1 MSYLRYL
8 CLFTYSGVKYI
19 LCCVCVLLI
28 FVLCTLCCQF
38 LSVEYLFLIAPFGI
52 L

>member
-19 LCCVCVLLI
+19 LCCVFVLLI
-28 FVLCTLCCQF
+28 FVLCTLYAASFSQWNIYF
-38 LSVEYLFLIAPFGI
+38 
-52 L
+52 